1 MHASSF
7 SPIEGRGARV
17 LILGTLPGA
26 MSLEHQRYYAQP
38 YNAFW
43 RIMGEL
49 LGAGPEMPYDRRLR
63 TLIRAG
69 VAVWDVCASAHRPGS
84 LDSSIDFS
92 SVKPNDIAGLLA
104 RHPGIQMIAFNGG
117 NAASLFRR
125 LVLRTLPESALA
137 IPRVTLPSTSPA
149 HAARTFAQK
158 HEAWEAVLRPVLLP
172 VRPGRRKVSAS

>member
-1 MHASSF
+1 MHSASF
-7 SPIEGRGARV
+7 APIEGRGARV

-26 MSLEHQRYYAQP
+26 MSLAHQRYYAQP

-49 LGAGPEMPYDRRLR
+49 VGAGPAMPYERRLKI
-63 TLIRAG
+63 LVRAG
-69 VAVWDVCASAHRPGS
+69 ISVWDVCASAHRPGS
-84 LDSSIDFS
+84 LDSSIDVA

-104 RHPGIQMIAFNGG
+104 RHRGIQMIAFNGG

-125 LVLRTLPESALA
+125 LVLRTLPEAALL

-149 HAARTFAQK
+149 HAARTFEQK
-158 HEAWEAVLRPVLLP
+158 HEAWAATLRPLLDAAP
-172 VRPGRRKVSAS
+172 SRNARKLKP